1 MEHYPLP
8 TNITE
13 HNSES
18 AELLFDILSNIIKDK
33 SLISILKIDLSFI
46 DPRATASDYIV
57 INEVEHIWDNTYCV
71 HYTLD
76 YYIYNLCKDM
86 DIEGEHETSMNFDV
100 YPNYIEFDLIDIVRD
115 TVEEF

>member
-1 MEHYPLP
+1 MEYYSIT

-18 AELLFDILSNIIKDK
+18 AEKLFSILTNNIKDK
-33 SLISILKIDLSFI
+33 SLINILKIDLSFI
-46 DPRATASDYIV
+46 DFRATASDYIV
-57 INEVEHIWDNTYCV
+57 INEVEHICDNTYSV

-86 DIEGEHETSMNFDV
+86 DIEGEHLTAMNFNV
-100 YPNYIEFDLIDIVRD
+100 YDDHIEFDFIDIVRD
-115 TVEEF
+115 TVNEF

>member
-1 MEHYPLP
+1 MAHYPIT

-18 AELLFDILSNIIKDK
+18 AKQLFKILSNKIKDK
-33 SLISILKIDLSFI
+33 SLINILRIDLSFI
-46 DPRATASDYIV
+46 DYRATASDYIV
-57 INEVEHIWDNTYCV
+57 INEVEHIFHNTYCV

-86 DIEGEHETSMNFDV
+86 DIDSEHLTTMNFDV
-100 YPNYIEFDLIDIVRD
+100 YDDHIQFDLIDIDRD

>member
-1 MEHYPLP
+1 MEQYPII
-8 TNITE
+8 TNISE

-18 AELLFDILSNIIKDK
+18 AKQLFEILTNNIKDK
-33 SLISILKIDLSFI
+33 SLISILKIDLTFI
-46 DPRATASDYIV
+46 DFRATASDFIV
-57 INEVEHIWDNTYCV
+57 INEVEHISDNTYCV

-86 DIEGEHETSMNFDV
+86 DIDSEHLTTMNFDV
-100 YPNYIEFDLIDIVRD
+100 YDDHIQFDLIDIDRD